1 MDVEMKSKNYTY
13 FSERSYTGKDCKI
26 DDKVVDYWKKVLGD
40 NVFNNIEKVYNLR
53 PEIVMSKK
61 DFENVTESKEILQF
75 SELFQTG
82 FGENVKYQLKIG
94 EKGAFVFDRFLDH
107 FIKFGIA
114 VLNEQEIDECIMD
127 SYIDN
132 IIRQISKISM
142 GTLMFEMY
150 ICREQGLLVGNN
162 SNEEYVYYNTHFLGD
177 KKYIN
182 ELFEIYPC
190 LERMI
195 FESIFYLVNN
205 YKELLI
211 RLKKDHDYLVEQLCD
226 RKKFKKVVKMQSDI
240 SDSHKR
246 GKTVSVLTLDNDVK
260 VVYKPRSL
268 KGEKAYQDFQTYIS
282 QGSKLKART
291 FKVIDCGNYGWEE
304 FVESKP
310 CSDMQQLRNYYYR
323 FGELIL
329 QNYIL
334 NANDL
339 HEENVIAYGEYPIVI
354 DAESIIIIPAIFVQ
368 KIVNNLTYAP
378 ESFEFRKMIL
388 FILGITIALF
398 LSNFIKKRC
407 ILILQS
413 DIYKETIQQMIDKIF
428 KIDISFFEGHAS
440 GDIQNRFNSVSEI
453 YQFISITLISA
464 IINAVTAIM
473 CALVMMLQSFYLFQ
487 ILFIIAA
494 AQILIV
500 YFLNKRARIKIKNY
514 IADQSELQGK
524 MVEILT
530 NIQQI
535 RCMRID
541 TILCKNIKG
550 DYQHLIQRLK
560 EKAQISDFIE
570 TIATTFTT
578 ISPMLLYTMGG
589 FLIINSNLELGALVS
604 FITLST
610 YFTGPFQTLS
620 LIIPQISV
628 LRETMLRI
636 NELMNYSDEI
646 QSGKQSIGRFESI
659 SLKNVTFK
667 YLGSNEPD
675 LKGINITIKRGE
687 KIAIVGESGSGK
699 TTISK
704 LLLNAL
710 TKYEGEILLN
720 GYNINSIKREAI
732 DHIFTI
738 VTQVPMAIS
747 GTIRDN
753 IDISHD
759 LSDDEIYSCLKT
771 AELENDVNKF
781 PMKLNTFVGEN
792 GQNISGGQK
801 QRIAIARALA
811 LKPEVLI
818 LDEATSNLD
827 PITERKICDNLKKL
841 HITQIIITH
850 RLSQVEDADMIYV
863 LNHGEIM
870 EKGSHEQLM
879 KGKGLYSKLVRIA

>member
-354 DAESIIIIPAIFVQ
+354 DAETILDNHIELSKQNSREIINEKIRDSVLFSGLLPNYRFKNIHATPIIH
-368 KIVNNLTYAP
+368 
-378 ESFEFRKMIL
+378 
-388 FILGITIALF
+388 IA
-398 LSNFIKKRC
+398 K
-407 ILILQS
+407 
-413 DIYKETIQQMIDKIF
+413 
-428 KIDISFFEGHAS
+428 
-440 GDIQNRFNSVSEI
+440 
-453 YQFISITLISA
+453 TLIKHRPVFH
-464 IINAVTAIM
+464 VTP
-473 CALVMMLQSFYLFQ
+473 STPFRYL
-487 ILFIIAA
+487 
-494 AQILIV
+494 
-500 YFLNKRARIKIKNY
+500 IKPSV
-514 IADQSELQGK
+514 A
-524 MVEILT
+524 
-530 NIQQI
+530 
-535 RCMRID
+535 
-541 TILCKNIKG
+541 
-550 DYQHLIQRLK
+550 
-560 EKAQISDFIE
+560 E
-570 TIATTFTT
+570 T
-578 ISPMLLYTMGG
+578 G
-589 FLIINSNLELGALVS
+589 
-604 FITLST
+604 
-610 YFTGPFQTLS
+610 
-620 LIIPQISV
+620 
-628 LRETMLRI
+628 
-636 NELMNYSDEI
+636 
-646 QSGKQSIGRFESI
+646 
-659 SLKNVTFK
+659 
-667 YLGSNEPD
+667 
-675 LKGINITIKRGE
+675 
-687 KIAIVGESGSGK
+687 
-699 TTISK
+699 
-704 LLLNAL
+704 
-710 TKYEGEILLN
+710 
-720 GYNINSIKREAI
+720 
-732 DHIFTI
+732 
-738 VTQVPMAIS
+738 
-747 GTIRDN
+747 
-753 IDISHD
+753 
-759 LSDDEIYSCLKT
+759 
-771 AELENDVNKF
+771 
-781 PMKLNTFVGEN
+781 
-792 GQNISGGQK
+792 
-801 QRIAIARALA
+801 
-811 LKPEVLI
+811 
-818 LDEATSNLD
+818 
-827 PITERKICDNLKKL
+827 
-841 HITQIIITH
+841 
-850 RLSQVEDADMIYV
+850 
-863 LNHGEIM
+863 
-870 EKGSHEQLM
+870 
-879 KGKGLYSKLVRIA
+879 

>member
-1 MDVEMKSKNYTY
+1 MTM
-13 FSERSYTGKDCKI
+13 
-26 DDKVVDYWKKVLGD
+26 
-40 NVFNNIEKVYNLR
+40 
-53 PEIVMSKK
+53 
-61 DFENVTESKEILQF
+61 
-75 SELFQTG
+75 LF
-82 FGENVKYQLKIG
+82 
-94 EKGAFVFDRFLDH
+94 
-107 FIKFGIA
+107 
-114 VLNEQEIDECIMD
+114 
-127 SYIDN
+127 
-132 IIRQISKISM
+132 
-142 GTLMFEMY
+142 
-150 ICREQGLLVGNN
+150 
-162 SNEEYVYYNTHFLGD
+162 
-177 KKYIN
+177 
-182 ELFEIYPC
+182 
-190 LERMI
+190 
-195 FESIFYLVNN
+195 
-205 YKELLI
+205 
-211 RLKKDHDYLVEQLCD
+211 
-226 RKKFKKVVKMQSDI
+226 
-240 SDSHKR
+240 
-246 GKTVSVLTLDNDVK
+246 
-260 VVYKPRSL
+260 
-268 KGEKAYQDFQTYIS
+268 
-282 QGSKLKART
+282 
-291 FKVIDCGNYGWEE
+291 
-304 FVESKP
+304 
-310 CSDMQQLRNYYYR
+310 NYYGY
-323 FGELIL
+323 
-329 QNYIL
+329 N
-334 NANDL
+334 
-339 HEENVIAYGEYPIVI
+339 
-354 DAESIIIIPAIFVQ
+354 
-368 KIVNNLTYAP
+368 
-378 ESFEFRKMIL
+378 
-388 FILGITIALF
+388 
-398 LSNFIKKRC
+398 
-407 ILILQS
+407 
-413 DIYKETIQQMIDKIF
+413 
-428 KIDISFFEGHAS
+428 IDISELKAKNSVGRNGLSLAKLKEICQENYFQFKAYKNFSSENDLLMNLPAILFSKTNHYVVVSRKRNNTFELLDPVKGKIQVS
-440 GDIQNRFNSVSEI
+440 FDDIQREYMDI
-453 YQFISITLISA
+453 
-464 IINAVTAIM
+464 
-473 CALVMMLQSFYLFQ
+473 LV
-487 ILFIIAA
+487 
-494 AQILIV
+494 V
-500 YFLNKRARIKIKNY
+500 
-514 IADQSELQGK
+514 
-524 MVEILT
+524 
-530 NIQQI
+530 I
-535 RCMRID
+535 RP
-541 TILCKNIKG
+541 
-550 DYQHLIQRLK
+550 
-560 EKAQISDFIE
+560 SDFIE

>member
-1 MDVEMKSKNYTY
+1 MKSKNYTY

-127 SYIDN
+127 RDLRN
-132 IIRQISKISM
+132 IGQNSRLLLCPIFFESKRSTNMKQKRVPLIRQVGITDCGFACLTMLFNYYGYNIDISELKAKNSVGRNGLSLAKLKEICQENYFQFKAYKNFSSENDL
-142 GTLMFEMY
+142 LMNLPAILFSKTNHY
-150 ICREQGLLVGNN
+150 VVVSRKRNN
-162 SNEEYVYYNTHFLGD
+162 TF
-177 KKYIN
+177 
-182 ELFEIYPC
+182 
-190 LERMI
+190 
-195 FESIFYLVNN
+195 
-205 YKELLI
+205 ELLDPVKGKIQVSFDDIQREYMDILVVI
-211 RLKKDHDYLVEQLCD
+211 RPRDKFIYSKE
-226 RKKFKKVVKMQSDI
+226 KSKFKIPVN
-240 SDSHKR
+240 R
-246 GKTVSVLTLDNDVK
+246 
-260 VVYKPRSL
+260 
-268 KGEKAYQDFQTYIS
+268 F
-282 QGSKLKART
+282 KLA
-291 FKVIDCGNYGWEE
+291 
-304 FVESKP
+304 
-310 CSDMQQLRNYYYR
+310 
-323 FGELIL
+323 
-329 QNYIL
+329 
-334 NANDL
+334 
-339 HEENVIAYGEYPIVI
+339 IVI
-354 DAESIIIIPAIFVQ
+354 LTTLIAQSIIIIPAIFVQ

-541 TILCKNIKG
+541 TILCKNIK
-550 DYQHLIQRLK
+550 
-560 EKAQISDFIE
+560 
-570 TIATTFTT
+570 
-578 ISPMLLYTMGG
+578 
-589 FLIINSNLELGALVS
+589 
-604 FITLST
+604 
-610 YFTGPFQTLS
+610 
-620 LIIPQISV
+620 
-628 LRETMLRI
+628 
-636 NELMNYSDEI
+636 
-646 QSGKQSIGRFESI
+646 
-659 SLKNVTFK
+659 
-667 YLGSNEPD
+667 
-675 LKGINITIKRGE
+675 
-687 KIAIVGESGSGK
+687 
-699 TTISK
+699 
-704 LLLNAL
+704 
-710 TKYEGEILLN
+710 
-720 GYNINSIKREAI
+720 
-732 DHIFTI
+732 
-738 VTQVPMAIS
+738 
-747 GTIRDN
+747 
-753 IDISHD
+753 
-759 LSDDEIYSCLKT
+759 
-771 AELENDVNKF
+771 
-781 PMKLNTFVGEN
+781 
-792 GQNISGGQK
+792 
-801 QRIAIARALA
+801 
-811 LKPEVLI
+811 
-818 LDEATSNLD
+818 
-827 PITERKICDNLKKL
+827 
-841 HITQIIITH
+841 
-850 RLSQVEDADMIYV
+850 
-863 LNHGEIM
+863 
-870 EKGSHEQLM
+870 
-879 KGKGLYSKLVRIA
+879 VRMSS

>member
-334 NANDL
+334 NAMEESEVSMILDNNDFAYW
-339 HEENVIAYGEYPIVI
+339 NVTVERPLRLRVFP
-354 DAESIIIIPAIFVQ
+354 ERTIPANTFKKADEYETVTTAIAKASATAPLDDWKAFAKVTKLKKAQ
-368 KIVNNLTYAP
+368 LNKVRPFITEKDATAVATDEPDTDLRDTENIPFTYEGGIEAFMQNEVLTYAP
-378 ESFEFRKMIL
+378 DAYIDE
-388 FILGITIALF
+388 
-398 LSNFIKKRC
+398 KKTQ
-407 ILILQS
+407 IG
-413 DIYKETIQQMIDKIF
+413 YE
-428 KIDISFFEGHAS
+428 ISFTKYFYKPVEL
-440 GDIQNRFNSVSEI
+440 REMSEI
-453 YQFISITLISA
+453 IESLNSLEKEA
-464 IINAVTAIM
+464 DG
-473 CALVMMLQSFYLFQ
+473 MM
-487 ILFIIAA
+487 
-494 AQILIV
+494 
-500 YFLNKRARIKIKNY
+500 
-514 IADQSELQGK
+514 AD
-524 MVEILT
+524 I
-530 NIQQI
+530 
-535 RCMRID
+535 
-541 TILCKNIKG
+541 
-550 DYQHLIQRLK
+550 
-560 EKAQISDFIE
+560 
-570 TIATTFTT
+570 
-578 ISPMLLYTMGG
+578 MGG
-589 FLIINSNLELGALVS
+589 
-604 FITLST
+604 
-610 YFTGPFQTLS
+610 
-620 LIIPQISV
+620 
-628 LRETMLRI
+628 
-636 NELMNYSDEI
+636 
-646 QSGKQSIGRFESI
+646 
-659 SLKNVTFK
+659 
-667 YLGSNEPD
+667 
-675 LKGINITIKRGE
+675 
-687 KIAIVGESGSGK
+687 
-699 TTISK
+699 
-704 LLLNAL
+704 
-710 TKYEGEILLN
+710 
-720 GYNINSIKREAI
+720 
-732 DHIFTI
+732 
-738 VTQVPMAIS
+738 
-747 GTIRDN
+747 IR
-753 IDISHD
+753 
-759 LSDDEIYSCLKT
+759 
-771 AELENDVNKF
+771 
-781 PMKLNTFVGEN
+781 
-792 GQNISGGQK
+792 
-801 QRIAIARALA
+801 
-811 LKPEVLI
+811 
-818 LDEATSNLD
+818 
-827 PITERKICDNLKKL
+827 
-841 HITQIIITH
+841 
-850 RLSQVEDADMIYV
+850 
-863 LNHGEIM
+863 
-870 EKGSHEQLM
+870 
-879 KGKGLYSKLVRIA
+879 

>member
-323 FGELIL
+323 FG
-329 QNYIL
+329 
-334 NANDL
+334 
-339 HEENVIAYGEYPIVI
+339 
-354 DAESIIIIPAIFVQ
+354 
-368 KIVNNLTYAP
+368 
-378 ESFEFRKMIL
+378 
-388 FILGITIALF
+388 
-398 LSNFIKKRC
+398 
-407 ILILQS
+407 
-413 DIYKETIQQMIDKIF
+413 
-428 KIDISFFEGHAS
+428 
-440 GDIQNRFNSVSEI
+440 
-453 YQFISITLISA
+453 
-464 IINAVTAIM
+464 
-473 CALVMMLQSFYLFQ
+473 
-487 ILFIIAA
+487 
-494 AQILIV
+494 
-500 YFLNKRARIKIKNY
+500 
-514 IADQSELQGK
+514 
-524 MVEILT
+524 
-530 NIQQI
+530 
-535 RCMRID
+535 
-541 TILCKNIKG
+541 
-550 DYQHLIQRLK
+550 
-560 EKAQISDFIE
+560 
-570 TIATTFTT
+570 
-578 ISPMLLYTMGG
+578 
-589 FLIINSNLELGALVS
+589 
-604 FITLST
+604 
-610 YFTGPFQTLS
+610 
-620 LIIPQISV
+620 
-628 LRETMLRI
+628 
-636 NELMNYSDEI
+636 
-646 QSGKQSIGRFESI
+646 
-659 SLKNVTFK
+659 
-667 YLGSNEPD
+667 
-675 LKGINITIKRGE
+675 
-687 KIAIVGESGSGK
+687 
-699 TTISK
+699 
-704 LLLNAL
+704 
-710 TKYEGEILLN
+710 
-720 GYNINSIKREAI
+720 
-732 DHIFTI
+732 
-738 VTQVPMAIS
+738 
-747 GTIRDN
+747 
-753 IDISHD
+753 
-759 LSDDEIYSCLKT
+759 
-771 AELENDVNKF
+771 
-781 PMKLNTFVGEN
+781 
-792 GQNISGGQK
+792 
-801 QRIAIARALA
+801 
-811 LKPEVLI
+811 
-818 LDEATSNLD
+818 
-827 PITERKICDNLKKL
+827 
-841 HITQIIITH
+841 
-850 RLSQVEDADMIYV
+850 
-863 LNHGEIM
+863 
-870 EKGSHEQLM
+870 
-879 KGKGLYSKLVRIA
+879 

>member
-1 MDVEMKSKNYTY
+1 MKKNLKQLVMVLILAIMIFPASVRAEGNNCFGDDLKGADQEAFSTLIDEIQCIKEAHPEFNDERILEIIDQNHTKFERGISDIWNSLTDSEKKLCIRYPFAALKVNTAKNIATSK
-13 FSERSYTGKDCKI
+13 
-26 DDKVVDYWKKVLGD
+26 
-40 NVFNNIEKVYNLR
+40 
-53 PEIVMSKK
+53 
-61 DFENVTESKEILQF
+61 TESK
-75 SELFQTG
+75 
-82 FGENVKYQLKIG
+82 FGMNG
-94 EKGAFVFDRFLDH
+94 
-107 FIKFGIA
+107 
-114 VLNEQEIDECIMD
+114 
-127 SYIDN
+127 
-132 IIRQISKISM
+132 
-142 GTLMFEMY
+142 
-150 ICREQGLLVGNN
+150 
-162 SNEEYVYYNTHFLGD
+162 LGD
-177 KKYIN
+177 
-182 ELFEIYPC
+182 
-190 LERMI
+190 R
-195 FESIFYLVNN
+195 
-205 YKELLI
+205 
-211 RLKKDHDYLVEQLCD
+211 
-226 RKKFKKVVKMQSDI
+226 SDAFRHGI
-240 SDSHKR
+240 
-246 GKTVSVLTLDNDVK
+246 
-260 VVYKPRSL
+260 
-268 KGEKAYQDFQTYIS
+268 
-282 QGSKLKART
+282 
-291 FKVIDCGNYGWEE
+291 W
-304 FVESKP
+304 
-310 CSDMQQLRNYYYR
+310 
-323 FGELIL
+323 
-329 QNYIL
+329 
-334 NANDL
+334 NA
-339 HEENVIAYGEYPIVI
+339 EM
-354 DAESIIIIPAIFVQ
+354 
-368 KIVNNLTYAP
+368 T
-378 ESFEFRKMIL
+378 
-388 FILGITIALF
+388 
-398 LSNFIKKRC
+398 
-407 ILILQS
+407 ILIG
-413 DIYKETIQQMIDKIF
+413 KEKMIDKIF

-720 GYNINSIKREAI
+720 
-732 DHIFTI
+732 
-738 VTQVPMAIS
+738 
-747 GTIRDN
+747 
-753 IDISHD
+753 
-759 LSDDEIYSCLKT
+759 L
-771 AELENDVNKF
+771 
-781 PMKLNTFVGEN
+781 
-792 GQNISGGQK
+792 
-801 QRIAIARALA
+801 
-811 LKPEVLI
+811 
-818 LDEATSNLD
+818 
-827 PITERKICDNLKKL
+827 
-841 HITQIIITH
+841 
-850 RLSQVEDADMIYV
+850 
-863 LNHGEIM
+863 
-870 EKGSHEQLM
+870 
-879 KGKGLYSKLVRIA
+879 